1 MRGIQIRKEKELSLF
16 IGGIV
21 IYIESSKEYKII
33 RMNKLARFQAMRSL

>member
-21 IYIESSKEYKII
+21 IYIESSKESI
-33 RMNKLARFQAMRSL
+33 KLLEWIN

>member
-21 IYIESSKEYKII
+21 IYRESSKESI
-33 RMNKLARFQAMRSL
+33 KLLE